1 MRLRTWVRLNATP
14 QNMEDVMKL
23 RNFLVLLVVMWA
35 GSSAVTAHP
44 ACTDST
50 IKGDYAFTIH
60 GQILTPNGP
69 LLVDGIAKTA
79 FDGDGNLT
87 QVDAVA
93 VNGSIAEGWRPGTG
107 TYTLNPDCTGT
118 MTLIN
123 EGQAPLRLAILV
135 SQSGN
140 VIHTVVTNLG
150 RAVTSDAERV
160 FTPEN

>member
-1 MRLRTWVRLNATP
+1 
-14 QNMEDVMKL
+14 MKL
-23 RNFLVLLVVMWA
+23 RNVLVLLAVMLA

-69 LLVDGIAKTA
+69 LLVDGIAKTT

-93 VNGSIAEGWRPGTG
+93 VNGGIAEVWRHGTG
-107 TYTLNPDCTGT
+107 TYTLNPDCSGT

-123 EGQAPLRLAILV
+123 EGQAPLRLAIVV

>member
-1 MRLRTWVRLNATP
+1 ML
-14 QNMEDVMKL
+14 
-23 RNFLVLLVVMWA
+23 A

-69 LLVDGIAKTA
+69 LLVDGIAKTT

-93 VNGSIAEGWRPGTG
+93 VNGSIAEVWRPGTG

-123 EGQAPLRLAILV
+123 EGQAPLRLAIVV

>member
-23 RNFLVLLVVMWA
+23 RNFLVLLAVMWA

-69 LLVDGIAKTA
+69 LLVDGIAKTT
-79 FDGDGNLT
+79 FDGNGNLT

-93 VNGSIAEGWRPGTG
+93 INGNIAAVWRSG
-107 TYTLNPDCTGT
+107 TGT

-123 EGQAPLRLAILV
+123 QGQAPLHLAILV
-135 SQSGN
+135 SHSGDF
-140 VIHTVVTNLG
+140 IHTVVTVPG
-150 RAVTSDAERV
+150 FAVTSDAERV
-160 FTPEN
+160 LAPE

>member
-1 MRLRTWVRLNATP
+1 
-14 QNMEDVMKL
+14 MKL
-23 RNFLVLLVVMWA
+23 RNVLGLLAVMLA

-69 LLVDGIAKTA
+69 LLVAGIAKTT

-93 VNGSIAEGWRPGTG
+93 VNGSIAEVWRPGTG

-123 EGQAPLRLAILV
+123 EGQAPLRLAIVV